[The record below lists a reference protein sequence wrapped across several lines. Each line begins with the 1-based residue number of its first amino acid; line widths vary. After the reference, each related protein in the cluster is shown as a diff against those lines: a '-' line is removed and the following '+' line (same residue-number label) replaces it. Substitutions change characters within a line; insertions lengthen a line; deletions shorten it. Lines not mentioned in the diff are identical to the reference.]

1 MDLIVLNCDSSV
13 VHRFGGADSVLRFQ
27 QFVLVFGVRLLDENL
42 EDVGRETYRLFL
54 FIESWDSVTAITI
67 VFFVLLV

>member
-42 EDVGRETYRLFL
+42 EDVGRETYRLFS
-54 FIESWDSVTAITI
+54 FIESWAPFIKI
-67 VFFVLLV
+67 EIIFFVLLV